1 VYLGLSTL
9 QYTKISSFLRL
20 PASLICQNMSSSIDL
35 PGMTA
40 ALLSLFSLVVQ
51 HPMFQENSQLKPL
64 DGIPISSPFITSEV
78 CLDSKE
84 KEKGNPLEY
93 SNPKTVN
100 SRTTTQTQ

>member
-1 VYLGLSTL
+1 
-9 QYTKISSFLRL
+9 
-20 PASLICQNMSSSIDL
+20 MSSSIDL

-51 HPMFQENSQLKPL
+51 HPMLQENSQLKPL

-93 SNPKTVN
+93 RNPKTVN